1 MRLTISTPTAIAVD
15 VADVR
20 ALRAEDE
27 SGAFG
32 ILPGHAEL
40 MTALVPSVVAW
51 RDPDG
56 REGLCAVRGGVLS
69 VERGGRVAVATREA
83 VIGTDLDQLEGEVL
97 RRFRASVAEEE
108 GARISEARMQLALL
122 RRILAY
128 MRPERSV
135 REPSP
140 PSGGL
145 SSLE

>member
-32 ILPGHAEL
+32 VLPGHADL

-56 REGLCAVRGGVLS
+56 RESFCAVRGGVLS
-69 VERGGRVAVATREA
+69 VGRGGQVAVATREA